1 MGDEDELPVEKAQ
14 EIMNTPNLREEAML
28 PTNSKLLIEFT
39 FIKSLY
45 FIYNKAK
52 SPKTQSSNVAWTLVI
67 GDGVCVANLTFFP
80 TVKIEALGTGLEA
93 VRHQDNQP
101 TPFRGSTRTMQQSHY
116 NLASP

>member
-52 SPKTQSSNVAWTLVI
+52 SPKT
-67 GDGVCVANLTFFP
+67 
-80 TVKIEALGTGLEA
+80 
-93 VRHQDNQP
+93 
-101 TPFRGSTRTMQQSHY
+101 
-116 NLASP
+116 